1 MKKDVKDIIQKEET
15 HLNNLLEQEDLS
27 AFKGMVDELR
37 DTWTKKQMFRTETEA
52 RFSVLQDNRYPTKA
66 AKYWQ
71 CVREQSSYLDNL
83 MSLSFDYRSNEAK
96 IKWLEGKVEK
106 EKDEYKT
113 TKYQIDLDECR
124 FAKASMEKTARHRMR
139 EIKMWSKLKKEFN
152 DGSFNEKDEYKATKY
167 QIDIDECRFAKA
179 SMEKVAKH
187 RMREIKMWSGLK
199 KEFNDGSFNDK
210 DVNQHQLESY
220 GMQYAEKARQLTENS
235 SDTDKFNVLGQLQ
248 SLQRIRKSGELE
260 NSYKEKEQLEQH
272 GKPKV

>member
-71 CVREQSSYLDNL
+71 CVREQSTYLDNL
-83 MSLSFDYRSNEAK
+83 MTLSFDYRRNEAK
-96 IKWLEGKVEK
+96 IKWLESKVEK
-106 EKDEYKT
+106 EEDEYKQ
-113 TKYQIDLDECR
+113 TKYQIDL
-124 FAKASMEKTARHRMR
+124 
-139 EIKMWSKLKKEFN
+139 
-152 DGSFNEKDEYKATKY
+152 
-167 QIDIDECRFAKA
+167 DECRFAKA

-187 RMREIKMWSGLK
+187 RMREIKMWSKLK

-220 GMQYAEKARQLTENS
+220 GRQYAAKAKTLNKNS
-235 SDTDKFNVLGQLQ
+235 SDTDIFNVMGQLE
-248 SLQRIRKSGELE
+248 SLKRIRASGELE
-260 NSYKEKEQLEQH
+260 QSYQEKEQITQH
-272 GKPKV
+272 GKPKDQI

>member
-15 HLNNLLEQEDLS
+15 HLNNLLEPTDLTD
-27 AFKGMVDELR
+27 FKGMVDELR

-83 MSLSFDYRSNEAK
+83 MTLSFDYRRNEAK
-96 IKWLEGKVEK
+96 IKWLETKIES
-106 EKDEYKT
+106 EKDEYKL
-113 TKYQIDLDECR
+113 TKYQIDLDEAR
-124 FAKASMEKTARHRMR
+124 FGKASMEKT
-139 EIKMWSKLKKEFN
+139 
-152 DGSFNEKDEYKATKY
+152 
-167 QIDIDECRFAKA
+167 
-179 SMEKVAKH
+179 AKH

-220 GMQYAEKARQLTENS
+220 GMQYAEKAKQLSENS

-248 SLQRIRKSGELE
+248 SLQRIKKSGELE
-260 NSYKEKEQLEQH
+260 NNTEKKEQITQD
-272 GKPKV
+272 GNTKS

>member
-66 AKYWQ
+66 SKYWQ
-71 CVREQSSYLDNL
+71 CVREQSTYLDNL
-83 MSLSFDYRSNEAK
+83 MTLSFDYRRNEAK

-106 EKDEYKT
+106 EKDEYKQ
-113 TKYQIDLDECR
+113 TKYQIDL
-124 FAKASMEKTARHRMR
+124 
-139 EIKMWSKLKKEFN
+139 
-152 DGSFNEKDEYKATKY
+152 
-167 QIDIDECRFAKA
+167 DECRFAKA

-187 RMREIKMWSGLK
+187 RMREIKMWSKLK

-220 GMQYAEKARQLTENS
+220 GMQYSAKAKTLNKNS
-235 SDTDKFNVLGQLQ
+235 SDTDVFNVMGQLE
-248 SLQRIRKSGELE
+248 SLKRIRKSGELE
-260 NSYKEKEQLEQH
+260 QSYTNKEQIEQH
-272 GKPKV
+272 GKPKY

>member
-1 MKKDVKDIIQKEET
+1 MKKDVRDIIQTEEP
-15 HLNNLLEQEDLS
+15 HLNNLLELEDLS

-66 AKYWQ
+66 SKYWQ

-83 MSLSFDYRSNEAK
+83 MSLSFDYRRNEAK
-96 IKWLEGKVEK
+96 IKWLETKIES
-106 EKDEYKT
+106 EESEYKA
-113 TKYQIDLDECR
+113 TKYQIDLDECK
-124 FAKASMEKTARHRMR
+124 F
-139 EIKMWSKLKKEFN
+139 
-152 DGSFNEKDEYKATKY
+152 G
-167 QIDIDECRFAKA
+167 KA

-187 RMREIKMWSGLK
+187 RMREIKMWSKLK

-220 GMQYAEKARQLTENS
+220 GMQYHDKSKTLNQNS
-235 SDTDKFNVLGQLQ
+235 SESEIFNVMGQLQ
-248 SLQRIRKSGELE
+248 SLQRIKKSGELE
-260 NSYKEKEQLEQH
+260 SSYKEKEQITQH

>member
-1 MKKDVKDIIQKEET
+1 MKKDVRDVIQGEEP

-27 AFKGMVDELR
+27 DFKSMVDELR
-37 DTWTKKQMFRTETEA
+37 DTWNKKQMFRTETEA

-83 MSLSFDYRSNEAK
+83 MTLSFDYRRNEAK

-106 EKDEYKT
+106 EE
-113 TKYQIDLDECR
+113 
-124 FAKASMEKTARHRMR
+124 
-139 EIKMWSKLKKEFN
+139 
-152 DGSFNEKDEYKATKY
+152 DEYKATKY
-167 QIDIDECRFAKA
+167 KIDLDEAIFGKA

-220 GMQYAEKARQLTENS
+220 GLQYHEKAKALNDNS
-235 SDTDKFNVLGQLQ
+235 SEAEIFNVMGQLQ
-248 SLQRIRKSGELE
+248 SLRRIKKSGELE
-260 NSYKEKEQLEQH
+260 NSYKEKEKLEQH
-272 GKPKV
+272 GKPKS